1 MKVYEP
7 VNRPTDIQKTIKTG
21 FVRLNVRPLR
31 SDSTSR
37 KFNFFRSLLFI
48 LPRI

>member
-7 VNRPTDIQKTIKTG
+7 VNRPTDIQQIIKTG
-21 FVRLNVRPLR
+21 FARLNVRPLR
-31 SDSTSR
+31 SDSTPR
-37 KFNFFRSLLFI
+37 KFDFIRSLLFI

>member
-7 VNRPTDIQKTIKTG
+7 VNRPTDIQQIIKIG
-21 FVRLNVRPLR
+21 FARLNVRPLR